1 MEASSVRVW
10 MTSAN
15 KKNRLCF
22 ACLFEQILFPGM
34 TCDFFKKIQ
43 TDMEI
48 EGDSTSPVSREEW
61 RLTMRK
67 AFCKKDMIDED
78 GNLIKE

>member
-1 MEASSVRVW
+1 
-10 MTSAN
+10 
-15 KKNRLCF
+15 
-22 ACLFEQILFPGM
+22 
-34 TCDFFKKIQ
+34 
-43 TDMEI
+43 MEI
-48 EGDSTSPVSREEW
+48 EGDSTSQVSREEW